1 MISFW
6 HKNSWAG
13 RHVLA
18 ICDNF
23 NDMSMIMAG
32 WLGVGIANSIAGI
45 IPECDV
51 ITEADCDRNAVAE
64 VIENTF

>member
-1 MISFW
+1 M
-6 HKNSWAG
+6 
-13 RHVLA
+13 LA